1 MPFKRLISF
10 LESTNKVEKALLVTP
25 EQSQN
30 QINYLKLRWNKQIN
44 LGKFS
49 LANTVQYQQITQNEA
64 EDGFN
69 PINVPEWNVRSSLF
83 FSSQL
88 FGKALFLQ
96 TGITAQYFTKYFAD
110 RYSPVIGEFVSQ
122 NHTEIGDYPRIDFF
136 INAKIQQTRLFLK
149 FEHINDDNTGYNYY
163 SAPFTPYRD
172 SILRFGIVWNF
183 FQ

>member
-1 MPFKRLISF
+1 MISF
-10 LESTNKVEKALLVTP
+10 LESTNKVEEELLVTP
-25 EQSQN
+25 EQFEN
-30 QINYLKLRWNKQIN
+30 QINYLKLRWNKQLN

-49 LANTVQYQQITQNEA
+49 LANTVQYQQVTQNEA

-96 TGITAQYFTKYFAD
+96 TGITAQYFTKYFGD

-122 NHTEIGDYPRIDFF
+122 NHTEIGDFTRIDFF

-149 FEHINDDNTGYNYY
+149 FEHINDDKTGYNYY